1 MIKYL
6 SALIVMFAM
15 FFSGCAVLE
24 TIAKDENKLAVQYA
38 TLKVIDGDTQK
49 AEQLKAWITEARNY
63 VDTSAEVSV
72 SYLAE
77 EARIR
82 IKGKITDPADTLLAM
97 DILNEA
103 ERRIGERLGEGPL
116 EQEQRVKL
124 LTVFDWIE
132 SVL

>member
-15 FFSGCAVLE
+15 LFSGCSVLE

-116 EQEQRVKL
+116 KQEQRVKL

-132 SVL
+132 SVI

>member
-6 SALIVMFAM
+6 SSVIVIFAM
-15 FFSGCAVLE
+15 LFSGCAVLE

-49 AEQLKAWITEARNY
+49 AEQLKGWITEARNY
-63 VDTSAEVSV
+63 VDTSAEVTV
-72 SYLAE
+72 SYLAD
-77 EARIR
+77 EARVR
-82 IKGKITDPADTLLAM
+82 ISGKISEPADMLLAM
-97 DILNEA
+97 AILNEA

-116 EQEQRVKL
+116 KQEQRVKL

-132 SVL
+132 SVI

>member
-1 MIKYL
+1 MKYL
-6 SALIVMFAM
+6 SAIIVMFAM
-15 FFSGCAVLE
+15 LFSGCAVLE

-49 AEQLKAWITEARNY
+49 SDRLKSWLTEARNY
-63 VDTSAEVSV
+63 VDNGAEVSV

-82 IKGKITDPADTLLAM
+82 IKDKISDPADMLLAM
-97 DILNEA
+97 AVLNEA
-103 ERRIGERLGEGPL
+103 ERRIQERLGDGALAEG
-116 EQEQRVKL
+116 ERVKL

-132 SVL
+132 EVL

>member
-1 MIKYL
+1 MKYL
-6 SALIVMFAM
+6 SAITVMFAM
-15 FFSGCAVLE
+15 LFSGCAVLE

-49 AEQLKAWITEARNY
+49 SDRLKSWLTEARNY
-63 VDTSAEVSV
+63 VDNGAEVSV
-72 SYLAE
+72 SYLAD

-82 IKGKITDPADTLLAM
+82 IKDKISDPADMLLTMAV
-97 DILNEA
+97 LNEA
-103 ERRIGERLGEGPL
+103 ERRIQERLGDGALAEG
-116 EQEQRVKL
+116 ERVKL

>member
-1 MIKYL
+1 MKYL
-6 SALIVMFAM
+6 SAIIVMFAM
-15 FFSGCAVLE
+15 LFSGCAVLE

-49 AEQLKAWITEARNY
+49 SDRLKSWLTEARNY
-63 VDTSAEVSV
+63 VDNGAEVSV

-82 IKGKITDPADTLLAM
+82 IKDKISDPADMLLAM
-97 DILNEA
+97 AVLNEA

-116 EQEQRVKL
+116 EQEQRVNL

-132 SVL
+132 EVL

>member
-6 SALIVMFAM
+6 SSVVVMFAM
-15 FFSGCAVLE
+15 LFSGCAVLE
-24 TIAKDENKLAVQYA
+24 SIAKDENKLAVQYA

-63 VDTSAEVSV
+63 VDSSAEVSV
-72 SYLAE
+72 SYLAD

-82 IKGKITDPADTLLAM
+82 IKDKISDPADMLLAM
-97 DILNEA
+97 AVLNEA
-103 ERRIGERLGEGPL
+103 ERRIQERLGDGALAEG
-116 EQEQRVKL
+116 ERVKL

-132 SVL
+132 EVL

>member
-6 SALIVMFAM
+6 SAVIVMFAM

-72 SYLAE
+72 SYLAD

-82 IKGKITDPADTLLAM
+82 ISGKISDPADMLLAM
-97 DILNEA
+97 AVLNEA
-103 ERRIGERLGEGPL
+103 ERRIGERLGEDPL

>member
-6 SALIVMFAM
+6 SSVIVIFAM
-15 FFSGCAVLE
+15 LFSGCAVLE

-63 VDTSAEVSV
+63 VDTSAEVTV
-72 SYLAE
+72 SYLAD
-77 EARIR
+77 EARVR
-82 IKGKITDPADTLLAM
+82 ISGKISDPADMLLAM
-97 DILNEA
+97 AILNEA

-116 EQEQRVKL
+116 KEEQRVKL

>member
-6 SALIVMFAM
+6 SAVIVMFAM

-49 AEQLKAWITEARNY
+49 ANQLKGWITEARNY
-63 VDTSAEVSV
+63 VDNGAEVTV
-72 SYLAE
+72 SYLAA
-77 EARIR
+77 EARAR
-82 IKGKITDPADTLLAM
+82 ISDKISDPADMLLAM
-97 DILNEA
+97 AVLNEA

>member
-6 SALIVMFAM
+6 LSVIVMFAM
-15 FFSGCAVLE
+15 LFSGCAVLE

-72 SYLAE
+72 SYLAD
-77 EARIR
+77 EARVR
-82 IKGKITDPADTLLAM
+82 ISGKISDPADMLLAM
-97 DILNEA
+97 AILNEA
-103 ERRIGERLGEGPL
+103 ERRIWERLGEGPL
-116 EQEQRVKL
+116 KQEQRVKL

>member
-1 MIKYL
+1 MKYL
-6 SALIVMFAM
+6 SAIIVMFAM
-15 FFSGCAVLE
+15 LFSGCAVLE

-49 AEQLKAWITEARNY
+49 ADRLKSWLTEARNY
-63 VDTSAEVSV
+63 VDNGAEVSV

-82 IKGKITDPADTLLAM
+82 IKDKISDPADMLLAM
-97 DILNEA
+97 AVLNEA

-116 EQEQRVKL
+116 EQEQRVNL

-132 SVL
+132 EVL

>member
-1 MIKYL
+1 MKYL
-6 SALIVMFAM
+6 SAIIVMFAM
-15 FFSGCAVLE
+15 LFSGCAVLE

-49 AEQLKAWITEARNY
+49 SDRLKSWLTEARNY
-63 VDTSAEVSV
+63 VDNGAEVSV

-82 IKGKITDPADTLLAM
+82 IKDKISDPADMLLAM
-97 DILNEA
+97 AVLNEA
-103 ERRIGERLGEGPL
+103 ERRIGERLGEGLL
-116 EQEQRVKL
+116 EQEQRVNL

-132 SVL
+132 EVL

>member
-6 SALIVMFAM
+6 SSVIVIFAM
-15 FFSGCAVLE
+15 LFSGCAVLE

-63 VDTSAEVSV
+63 VDTSAEVTV
-72 SYLAE
+72 SYLAD
-77 EARIR
+77 EARVR
-82 IKGKITDPADTLLAM
+82 ISGKITDPADTLLVMAV
-97 DILNEA
+97 LNEA
-103 ERRIGERLGEGPL
+103 ERRIGKRLGEGPL

-132 SVL
+132 SLL